1 MGKAEMQKERG
12 KEKGKAETQKERE
25 KEKEKEGKTEM
36 QKEREKEKVKMRA
49 VKEKE
54 REKEKGQM
62 KTLVAQEEVL
72 PIYWTSQLTTNSG
85 ASTFP
90 WSKFWRNV
98 WRTRSRPKEVR
109 VEIGR
114 N

>member
-1 MGKAEMQKERG
+1 MGEREKEKER
-12 KEKGKAETQKERE
+12 KGKAETQKER
-25 KEKEKEGKTEM
+25 
-36 QKEREKEKVKMRA
+36 EREKEKVKMRA

-72 PIYWTSQLTTNSG
+72 PIYWTSKLTTNSG

-98 WRTRSRPKEVR
+98 WRPRSRPKEVR
-109 VEIGR
+109 AGIGP
-114 N
+114 NIWKYLLTF